1 MDRTAFME
9 IATKHFRLGASILMS
24 KKWEEKFEE
33 LRRDIQNINNIVKA
47 IVLDVTQ
54 NQNLTLATSRY
65 LEEVAETVK
74 ALEDKWL
81 RTASE
86 QQ

>member
-1 MDRTAFME
+1 ME

-24 KKWEEKFEE
+24 EKWEKKFEE
-33 LRRDIQNINNIVKA
+33 LRRDIHNINNIVKA

-74 ALEDKWL
+74 VLEDKWL
-81 RTASE
+81 GTASE

>member
-1 MDRTAFME
+1 ME

-24 KKWEEKFEE
+24 EKWEEKFEE
-33 LRRDIQNINNIVKA
+33 LRRHIQNINNIVKA

-54 NQNLTLATSRY
+54 NQNLTLATSHY

-81 RTASE
+81 GTASE

>member
-24 KKWEEKFEE
+24 EKWEEKFEE

-81 RTASE
+81 GTASE

>member
-1 MDRTAFME
+1 MA

-24 KKWEEKFEE
+24 EKWEEKFEE
-33 LRRDIQNINNIVKA
+33 LSRDIQRINNIVQA

-54 NQNLTLATSRY
+54 NQNLTLATSHY

-74 ALEDKWL
+74 TLEDKWL
-81 RTASE
+81 VAASK
-86 QQ
+86 Q

>member
-1 MDRTAFME
+1 ME

-24 KKWEEKFEE
+24 EKWEEKFEE
-33 LRRDIQNINNIVKA
+33 LCRDIQNINNIVKA

-74 ALEDKWL
+74 VLEDKWL
-81 RTASE
+81 GTASE

>member
-1 MDRTAFME
+1 ME

-24 KKWEEKFEE
+24 EKWEEKFEE
-33 LRRDIQNINNIVKA
+33 LRCDIQNINNIVKA

>member
-9 IATKHFRLGASILMS
+9 IATRHFRLGASILMS
-24 KKWEEKFEE
+24 EKWEEKFEE

-54 NQNLTLATSRY
+54 NQNLTLATSHY

-81 RTASE
+81 GTASE

>member
-24 KKWEEKFEE
+24 EKWEEKFEE

-54 NQNLTLATSRY
+54 NQNLTLATSHY

-81 RTASE
+81 GTASE

>member
-1 MDRTAFME
+1 ME

-24 KKWEEKFEE
+24 EKWEEKFEE

-54 NQNLTLATSRY
+54 NQNLTLATRHY

-74 ALEDKWL
+74 ALEDRWL
-81 RTASE
+81 GTASE

>member
-1 MDRTAFME
+1 VDRTAFME

-24 KKWEEKFEE
+24 EKWEEKFEE
-33 LRRDIQNINNIVKA
+33 LRL
-47 IVLDVTQ
+47 VLDVTK

-81 RTASE
+81 GTASE

>member
-1 MDRTAFME
+1 ME

-24 KKWEEKFEE
+24 EKWEEKFEE

-81 RTASE
+81 GTASE

>member
-1 MDRTAFME
+1 VDRTAFME

-24 KKWEEKFEE
+24 EKWEEKFEE

-54 NQNLTLATSRY
+54 NQNLTLATSHY

-81 RTASE
+81 GTASE

>member
-24 KKWEEKFEE
+24 EKWEEKFEE

-54 NQNLTLATSRY
+54 NQNLTLATSHY

-81 RTASE
+81 GTASE
-86 QQ
+86 RQ

>member
-1 MDRTAFME
+1 MAIVIE
-9 IATKHFRLGASILMS
+9 HFRLGAGILMS
-24 KKWEEKFEE
+24 EKWEEKFEE

-47 IVLDVTQ
+47 VVLDVTQ
-54 NQNLTLATSRY
+54 NQNLTLATSHY

-81 RTASE
+81 GTASE

>member
-1 MDRTAFME
+1 MA

-24 KKWEEKFEE
+24 EKWEEKVEE
-33 LRRDIQNINNIVKA
+33 LRRDIQNINNIVKE

-81 RTASE
+81 GAASE

>member
-1 MDRTAFME
+1 VDRTAFME

-24 KKWEEKFEE
+24 EKWEEKFEE
-33 LRRDIQNINNIVKA
+33 LRCDIQNINNIVKA

>member
-1 MDRTAFME
+1 ME
-9 IATKHFRLGASILMS
+9 IATKDFRLGASILMS
-24 KKWEEKFEE
+24 EKWEEKFEE

-47 IVLDVTQ
+47 LDVTQ
-54 NQNLTLATSRY
+54 NQNLTLATSHY
-65 LEEVAETVK
+65 LEEAAETVK

-81 RTASE
+81 GTASE

>member
-9 IATKHFRLGASILMS
+9 IATKDFRLGASILMS
-24 KKWEEKFEE
+24 EKWEEKFEE

-47 IVLDVTQ
+47 IVLDVMQ
-54 NQNLTLATSRY
+54 NQNLTLVTSHY

-81 RTASE
+81 GTASE
-86 QQ
+86 RQ